1 MSHKE
6 VLESLLNGQIVRRE
20 GVLCDYLY
28 KMVDETIYYAIPY
41 GTNRYDWK
49 PIEVDDV
56 FKFYGRFSIYKS
68 N

>member
-1 MSHKE
+1 MTHKE
-6 VLESLLNGQIVRRE
+6 VLESLLSGQIVRRD

-41 GTNRYDWK
+41 GINRYNWK

-56 FKFYGRFSIYKS
+56 FEFYGRFSIYKK
-68 N
+68 

>member
-1 MSHKE
+1 MTHKE
-6 VLESLLNGQIVRRE
+6 VLESLLSGQIVRRE

-41 GTNRYDWK
+41 GINRYNWK

-56 FKFYGRFSIYKS
+56 FEFYGRFSIYKK
-68 N
+68 